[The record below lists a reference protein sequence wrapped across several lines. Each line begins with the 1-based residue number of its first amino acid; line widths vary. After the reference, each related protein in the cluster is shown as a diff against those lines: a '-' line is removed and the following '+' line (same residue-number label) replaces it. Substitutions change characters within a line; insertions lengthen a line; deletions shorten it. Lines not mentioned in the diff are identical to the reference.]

1 MRIES
6 EQKLDFKDVLI
17 RPKRSTL
24 SSREEVN
31 LTRTFNF
38 KKSSENSM
46 NTSESKNSWSGIPI
60 ISSNMDTTGT
70 FEIASELYKS
80 SMLTAIHKYYSLE
93 DWLDFSERFPE
104 AMNFVCLSM
113 GISQEDF
120 EKTESIVKTVPGIKF
135 IMIDVANGYT
145 ETFVDMV
152 KKVSDSFPNQIIIAG
167 NVCTGEMVEELILA
181 GASIVKCGIG
191 GGCFSGDTRVLMAT
205 GVYKNISDIEV
216 GEYVINKNGDA
227 VKVINKINRGIKD
240 VISVRTNNWHTN
252 TIVTPDHKYWTGD
265 LSSSSKKT
273 ISRAGKAKL
282 LDQLSK
288 TIPKKS
294 KYRWNNIENVCK
306 NKNESVLL
314 MPNNIKWR
322 LESNFMIDLSVYCE
336 RGTISEN
343 LITTNNQQD
352 TTFNRFINSCYEL
365 GYIFGTFLGDGNS
378 KISIVKQCESAS
390 SHWSFGLNEM
400 HIASKL
406 TDCIKKVLNYDC
418 KISKKRE
425 NVILVN
431 CYNKC
436 FAKLLYTFSK
446 RTDKHLP
453 EQYYC
458 SDKNYIQGLFDGL
471 IDSDGHIITMP
482 SGNKMYNLYN
492 TSKQLLELFY
502 WCCMNLNISYSTAK
516 EKKSIGGLI
525 GAKIENLKDS
535 YRVTTHTMNRFTNN
549 YIYSEVFKVE
559 DFEPQM
565 VWDIEVDCETHSFI
579 ANNSIVHNSGCY
591 TRKQTGVGYPQLSC
605 VIECADSAHGLGGM
619 IISDG
624 GCTCPGDIAKAFGAG
639 ADFVMLGGMFSAHKE
654 SGGELVEKQE
664 TINGVPTVKLYKE
677 FYGMSSK
684 KAMDRHKGGMA
695 EYRSSEGRELLL
707 PYRGPIKNTVQDI
720 LGGLRSAC
728 TYIGA
733 KNLKEM
739 SKRTTFV
746 MVTQQLNQVYNQFN
760 V

>member
-31 LTRTFNF
+31 LIRTFNF
-38 KKSSENSM
+38 KKSSKESMNSSDSM
-46 NTSESKNSWSGIPI
+46 NTWTGIPI

-152 KKVSDSFPNQIIIAG
+152 KKVSNSFPNQIIIAG

-181 GASIVKCGIG
+181 GASIIKCGIG
-191 GGCFSGDTRVLMAT
+191 GGGA
-205 GVYKNISDIEV
+205 
-216 GEYVINKNGDA
+216 
-227 VKVINKINRGIKD
+227 
-240 VISVRTNNWHTN
+240 
-252 TIVTPDHKYWTGD
+252 
-265 LSSSSKKT
+265 
-273 ISRAGKAKL
+273 
-282 LDQLSK
+282 
-288 TIPKKS
+288 
-294 KYRWNNIENVCK
+294 
-306 NKNESVLL
+306 
-314 MPNNIKWR
+314 
-322 LESNFMIDLSVYCE
+322 
-336 RGTISEN
+336 
-343 LITTNNQQD
+343 
-352 TTFNRFINSCYEL
+352 
-365 GYIFGTFLGDGNS
+365 
-378 KISIVKQCESAS
+378 
-390 SHWSFGLNEM
+390 
-400 HIASKL
+400 
-406 TDCIKKVLNYDC
+406 CI
-418 KISKKRE
+418 
-425 NVILVN
+425 
-431 CYNKC
+431 
-436 FAKLLYTFSK
+436 
-446 RTDKHLP
+446 
-453 EQYYC
+453 
-458 SDKNYIQGLFDGL
+458 
-471 IDSDGHIITMP
+471 
-482 SGNKMYNLYN
+482 
-492 TSKQLLELFY
+492 
-502 WCCMNLNISYSTAK
+502 
-516 EKKSIGGLI
+516 
-525 GAKIENLKDS
+525 
-535 YRVTTHTMNRFTNN
+535 
-549 YIYSEVFKVE
+549 
-559 DFEPQM
+559 
-565 VWDIEVDCETHSFI
+565 
-579 ANNSIVHNSGCY
+579 

-664 TINGVPTVKLYKE
+664 VKNGQIVVKLYKE

>member
-38 KKSSENSM
+38 KKSSGNSFNSLEST
-46 NTSESKNSWSGIPI
+46 NTSESKNSWTGIPI
-60 ISSNMDTTGT
+60 IASNMDTTGT

-191 GGCFSGDTRVLMAT
+191 GGCA
-205 GVYKNISDIEV
+205 
-216 GEYVINKNGDA
+216 
-227 VKVINKINRGIKD
+227 
-240 VISVRTNNWHTN
+240 
-252 TIVTPDHKYWTGD
+252 
-265 LSSSSKKT
+265 
-273 ISRAGKAKL
+273 
-282 LDQLSK
+282 
-288 TIPKKS
+288 
-294 KYRWNNIENVCK
+294 
-306 NKNESVLL
+306 
-314 MPNNIKWR
+314 
-322 LESNFMIDLSVYCE
+322 
-336 RGTISEN
+336 
-343 LITTNNQQD
+343 
-352 TTFNRFINSCYEL
+352 
-365 GYIFGTFLGDGNS
+365 
-378 KISIVKQCESAS
+378 
-390 SHWSFGLNEM
+390 
-400 HIASKL
+400 
-406 TDCIKKVLNYDC
+406 CI
-418 KISKKRE
+418 
-425 NVILVN
+425 
-431 CYNKC
+431 
-436 FAKLLYTFSK
+436 
-446 RTDKHLP
+446 
-453 EQYYC
+453 
-458 SDKNYIQGLFDGL
+458 
-471 IDSDGHIITMP
+471 
-482 SGNKMYNLYN
+482 
-492 TSKQLLELFY
+492 
-502 WCCMNLNISYSTAK
+502 
-516 EKKSIGGLI
+516 
-525 GAKIENLKDS
+525 
-535 YRVTTHTMNRFTNN
+535 
-549 YIYSEVFKVE
+549 
-559 DFEPQM
+559 
-565 VWDIEVDCETHSFI
+565 
-579 ANNSIVHNSGCY
+579 

-639 ADFVMLGGMFSAHKE
+639 ADFIMLGGMFSAHKE

-664 TINGVPTVKLYKE
+664 TVNGVPTVKLYKE

-760 V
+760 A